1 MCIILYAMSYPPRAA
16 KPWKPHQ
23 SGIGENFS
31 LCGHGTAGMQAVN
44 CKIDSSYAWIEGQCV
59 LMSLFPIDVLGPSAA
74 DLIFWVV
81 SIELFLAMHKVRVSV
96 CYCAFCTLATDL
108 IFKLVFF
115 QLLPSVHGVRVGVC
129 CCTKFGTLAAD
140 LILRLVSIWLQLLF
154 RSFFFFWRHFIE
166 TGSQFCFEDSPDIFI
181 AIFCFEDK
189 ARISIA
195 NFVLKTDR
203 PTDKPRY
210 RSS

>member
-1 MCIILYAMSYPPRAA
+1 MSFPPRAA

-23 SGIGENFS
+23 SGIGDNFC

-154 RSFFFFWRHFIE
+154 RSFSFFF
-166 TGSQFCFEDSPDIFI
+166 ED
-181 AIFCFEDK
+181 
-189 ARISIA
+189 IS
-195 NFVLKTDR
+195 
-203 PTDKPRY
+203 
-210 RSS
+210 

>member
-1 MCIILYAMSYPPRAA
+1 MCILLYAMSYPPRAA

-31 LCGHGTAGMQAVN
+31 LCGHGTTGMQAVN

-59 LMSLFPIDVLGPSAA
+59 LMSLFPIDVLGPLAA

-154 RSFFFFWRHFIE
+154 RSFSFFLKTFHRNRKSILFWRQSRHIYCHILFWRQGKNIYC
-166 TGSQFCFEDSPDIFI
+166 QFCFED
-181 AIFCFEDK
+181 
-189 ARISIA
+189 
-195 NFVLKTDR
+195 R
-203 PTDKPRY
+203 PTDRQAKV
-210 RSS
+210 

>member
-1 MCIILYAMSYPPRAA
+1 M
-16 KPWKPHQ
+16 
-23 SGIGENFS
+23 
-31 LCGHGTAGMQAVN
+31 
-44 CKIDSSYAWIEGQCV
+44 

-81 SIELFLAMHKVRVSV
+81 SIDLFLAHKVRVSV
-96 CYCAFCTLATDL
+96 CFCAFCTLATDL

-154 RSFFFFWRHFIE
+154 RSFFFFK
-166 TGSQFCFEDSPDIFI
+166 DI
-181 AIFCFEDK
+181 
-189 ARISIA
+189 S
-195 NFVLKTDR
+195 
-203 PTDKPRY
+203 
-210 RSS
+210 

>member
-1 MCIILYAMSYPPRAA
+1 MINYLSICEINYYLINYLLCIILYAMSYPPRAA

-81 SIELFLAMHKVRVSV
+81 SIELFLAMHKVRVSA

-115 QLLPSVHGVRVGVC
+115 QLLPSVHGVRVMWYIGWFKIYELFSTISFV
-129 CCTKFGTLAAD
+129 
-140 LILRLVSIWLQLLF
+140 LILP
-154 RSFFFFWRHFIE
+154 FI
-166 TGSQFCFEDSPDIFI
+166 
-181 AIFCFEDK
+181 
-189 ARISIA
+189 
-195 NFVLKTDR
+195 LM
-203 PTDKPRY
+203 
-210 RSS
+210 

>member
-1 MCIILYAMSYPPRAA
+1 M
-16 KPWKPHQ
+16 
-23 SGIGENFS
+23 
-31 LCGHGTAGMQAVN
+31 
-44 CKIDSSYAWIEGQCV
+44 

-140 LILRLVSIWLQLLF
+140 LILRLVSIWPQLLF
-154 RSFFFFWRHFIE
+154 RSFSFFK
-166 TGSQFCFEDSPDIFI
+166 DI
-181 AIFCFEDK
+181 
-189 ARISIA
+189 S
-195 NFVLKTDR
+195 
-203 PTDKPRY
+203 
-210 RSS
+210 